1 MCQACDKKYNCTE
14 ECLNLIYFDVSD
26 LNLTTY
32 ESTVLGNLIKK
43 LNMLGINTSSESVE
57 SMFNTI
63 LGQIKSINNDEIV
76 SQSVDELLKRKSIS
90 KDEFCDWI
98 DRLKK
103 EVPDVL
109 WDSVQVYLLN
119 DGFQTL
125 VVNKIHKRWKLYEID
140 RMDIESVNL
149 MKIADEVRKISENS
163 EINNC
168 KELIEY
174 IYDEIKEN
182 TEVMIYDKYYLYALI
197 AREIFS

>member
-1 MCQACDKKYNCTE
+1 
-14 ECLNLIYFDVSD
+14 
-26 LNLTTY
+26 
-32 ESTVLGNLIKK
+32 
-43 LNMLGINTSSESVE
+43 MLGINTSSESVE